1 MPPFLHR
8 GSPNQTVFGVP
19 ALPTNESNKTDRRF
33 LVALSV
39 AVTKNEVCP
48 NAEVSRIQA
57 TTSFSIGNFLL
68 LQNTAA
74 DLKRFSRR
82 RNENFSFK
90 VGRTV
95 FTARGEATL
104 LLRRRSTWDSL
115 PLFHIAGE
123 HCPLLGWKNDGN
135 IIKLRGT
142 ERDRSKAIVRKGCP

>member
-90 VGRTV
+90 VGSDCVHSAWRSNVTV
-95 FTARGEATL
+95 TQAQYLGL
-104 LLRRRSTWDSL
+104 
-115 PLFHIAGE
+115 IAAVS
-123 HCPLLGWKNDGN
+123 HRW
-135 IIKLRGT
+135 
-142 ERDRSKAIVRKGCP
+142 